1 MIKLAQC
8 HIFISSFE
16 HSAENDYT
24 PAAFPRSPRRR
35 GAVNPCLYASKLISP
50 SSITLAE
57 GRRWAQPCSPGTID
71 SLGTRK
77 TKVLHQVNQ
86 LVAQSKTRK
95 HPVDRKLRKVTT
107 WSENLVK
114 QPHRKVIPKANAAFS
129 TNVSA
134 EASDAA
140 GPPATPRWR
149 QLRWLRAPD
158 AGPSSRRPV
167 FERFQYPLR

>member
-1 MIKLAQC
+1 MINLRSAKS
-8 HIFISSFE
+8 FSPSFE
-16 HSAENDYT
+16 HSPENDYT
-24 PAAFPRSPRRR
+24 PPPSLDHLV
-35 GAVNPCLYASKLISP
+35 GAYASTLISP

-57 GRRWAQPCSPGTID
+57 GRRWPQPCSPGTID

-86 LVAQSKTRK
+86 LVAQSKTRR

-114 QPHRKVIPKANAAFS
+114 QPRRKVVPKANAAFS

-140 GPPATPRWR
+140 GPPVPPRWR

-167 FERFQYPLR
+167 FERLQYPLR